1 MHNFILKYL
10 EQIYFQGFFLYNQCM
25 TKQVQY
31 KIIQH
36 LNLLQTLGYSYCDP
50 FDVSCCATNNFELPH
65 NLEQLQLFIENCN
78 LCDFSKCKSRVDFS
92 QGNPFSKI
100 IFIDETASILNDEFN
115 RIILGKSG
123 ELLIA
128 MIEKVLN
135 VSHHEFYYANIIKCK
150 SRLKKVPTTYEINSC
165 KPYLDKQIELV
176 NPKLIVALGDA
187 SYRNLTND
195 KTSIEQIRGKIL
207 KYKGIDIMPI
217 YHPNYLLRN
226 PSAKKEAFV
235 DMLKIKSLLE
245 QM

>member
-1 MHNFILKYL
+1 
-10 EQIYFQGFFLYNQCM
+10 M
-25 TKQVQY
+25 TKLIKY
-31 KIIQH
+31 KVLHH
-36 LNLLQTLGYSYCDP
+36 LNFLQSIGYNYCEP
-50 FDVSCCATNNFELPH
+50 VNLNSCATNNFELP
-65 NLEQLQLFIENCN
+65 NDLESLKVLVENCS
-78 LCDFSKCKSRVDFS
+78 LCEFSKYKSRTDFS
-92 QGNPFSKI
+92 QGNSKAKI
-100 IFIDETASILNDEFN
+100 MFIDETASILNDEFN

-135 VSHHEFYYANIIKCK
+135 VSCNEFYFSNIIKCK
-150 SRLKKVPTTYEINSC
+150 TTLKKEPTPCEISSC
-165 KPYLDKQIELV
+165 KPYLNQQIELV
-176 NPKLIVALGDA
+176 NPKLIVVLGE
-187 SYRNLTND
+187 SCYQSLTND

-207 KYKGIDIMPI
+207 KYNGIDLMPI